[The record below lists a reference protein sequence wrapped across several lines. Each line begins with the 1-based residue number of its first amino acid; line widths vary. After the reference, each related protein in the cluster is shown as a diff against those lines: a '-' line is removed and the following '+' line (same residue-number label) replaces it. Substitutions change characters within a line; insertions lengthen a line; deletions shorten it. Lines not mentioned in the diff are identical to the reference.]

1 MISQLRPLGISL
13 LVHIL
18 LFVIALFL
26 FISDKPKELPHP
38 LKIHIALYS
47 PAKPSHETI
56 PRTIPHTQPISQA
69 KQAPEVPKVSPEKTP
84 LTKSAAPTPVAAK
97 PAVPVPVLP
106 STVPSPTKPTTV
118 VQAAPSVETPKT
130 APLPKIAPIAA
141 PPQSPP
147 PNIEKEFLNAHLG
160 EIRALLIQNLKYPR
174 NAQRLKMQGEVHVSF
189 RLKSDGSVENVEV
202 SQSSGFEILD
212 EDAKALIKNSA
223 PQFPKPSKSI
233 SLSVPLAYLLR

>member
-13 LVHIL
+13 LIHIL
-18 LFVIALFL
+18 LFGIPLFFFL
-26 FISDKPKELPHP
+26 SDKPKKLSHP

-47 PAKPSHETI
+47 PTKSVHEAI
-56 PRTIPHTQPISQA
+56 SRVIPHTQPIVQP
-69 KQAPEVPKVSPEKTP
+69 KHVPEMPKVSPQKTP
-84 LTKSAAPTPVAAK
+84 LTKSATPTPISAK

-106 STVPSPTKPTTV
+106 ATVPSPTKPTTV
-118 VQAAPSVETPKT
+118 VQAAPSVEIPKT
-130 APLPKIAPIAA
+130 APLPKAAAIPA

-174 NAQRLKMQGEVHVSF
+174 NAQRLKMQGEVRVSF

-212 EDAKALIKNSA
+212 EDAKALIKNTA
-223 PQFPKPSKSI
+223 PQFPKPSKNI